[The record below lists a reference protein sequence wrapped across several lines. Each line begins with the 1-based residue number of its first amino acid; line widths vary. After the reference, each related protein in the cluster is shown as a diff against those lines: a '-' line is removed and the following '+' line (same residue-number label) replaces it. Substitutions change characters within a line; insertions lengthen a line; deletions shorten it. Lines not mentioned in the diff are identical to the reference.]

1 MRKLKVF
8 LSFLLM
14 ITMTVSFLPSVQA
27 TAAEEVPVRT
37 VMMYCCGSDL
47 ESDSAFASENLKQ
60 AMLSD
65 YNENLN
71 FIVITGGARRWR
83 LGQEYL
89 TGASAVSADYNQVWK
104 LTGKSENESHG
115 RMKLLKE
122 RGLPGCSKYHMSDPE
137 LLTAFIDYCYH
148 NYPADVYDLIFWDHG
163 AGPVYGHS
171 YDDNSYDYMT
181 LPETVGAL
189 ADSTFYKSGNRFGFI
204 DFDLCLMSN
213 VEIIAAISEFTDV
226 LIASPEEEPGAGQH
240 YTGWLNAVKED
251 PYIDAYDIG
260 IRIVDDFIDKYTIE
274 RDGYPT
280 ILSVVNVKNFKQR
293 VLPYI
298 GAISELLVEQALTPD
313 AGCDLLS
320 VYDEIY
326 SMRTVTE
333 YGSTDYDLFDIGQY
347 AAILGCIQ
355 TEFDAAYT
363 ETAPAPNNLYT
374 ECSVRILEALADR
387 DNSGD
392 DVIYSGYIDVADKG
406 SPFMYACTAEGGFAS
421 TDNDDYNRIAGISI
435 FFPSDVP
442 RNSYEYIDQMTEL
455 SAAMPDGEPRSFIN
469 EHIKTTAYYALI
481 TALLSSAAK
490 EANDGVTNI
499 TYAQLKSKM
508 TSDRIWDPYISGIIR
523 YLVSS
528 GEFENNDAVE
538 TYLSDAVSDQV
549 AMSISPDKT
558 AAKQVKDASGGVESY
573 RLTVSSASPHLISSV
588 HSAVKINQIGSDLDT
603 KMLLSFRGYTYKDI
617 NKLFKDGFVLNASR
631 SFGEREYG
639 KYVNEFSDDETAVR
653 QRAYT
658 DSDYTAYLTKT
669 ECALTYINR
678 ANGTQQL
685 SWMIYTND
693 EKTEGYIPVIVM
705 EKRIYEYN
713 YYVYFKLTGG
723 EWRLSGWSKNIA
735 PEDERVY
742 AAADE
747 IYTAGVTLTY
757 APGSLMT
764 DSVYRI
770 TSLLPTAGFLS
781 IANVNDV
788 TGITLTPVTED
799 DMTGGGVGAEYCWQI
814 SDIFGFVYD
823 IKYAFSTADAAA
835 QTGDFIT
842 DLSGAEITVE
852 ETVFNGEAQRPAVT
866 VQIGQTTLAEG
877 VDYRVLYDGSAGPG
891 EAQLMIIGMGEYCGY
906 TTVTYVIAENTALKG
921 DVNGDGAVNGKD
933 LVRLR
938 RYLIE
943 FGDDPSEV
951 TVVIFPGAD
960 LNGDGAVNG
969 KDLIRL
975 RKLLVAV

>member
-1 MRKLKVF
+1 MKKFKVF
-8 LSFLLM
+8 LSFLLT

-27 TAAEEVPVRT
+27 AAAEELPVRT

-71 FIVITGGARRWR
+71 FIVITGGSKKWC
-83 LGQEYL
+83 LENEYL
-89 TGASAVSADYNQVWK
+89 TGASAVSAVYNQVWE
-104 LTGKSENESHG
+104 LTGKGENESHG
-115 RMKLLKE
+115 KMKLLKN
-122 RGLPGCSKYHMSDPE
+122 RGLPGCSRYYMSDPE
-137 LLTAFIDYCYH
+137 LLTAFIDFCYE

-171 YDDNSYDYMT
+171 FDDNSYNYMT
-181 LPETVGAL
+181 LPDTVGAF
-189 ADSTFYKSGNRFGFI
+189 AASKFYKNGNRFDFI

-213 VEIIAAISEFTDV
+213 TEIIAAISEFTDV
-226 LIASPEEEPGAGQH
+226 MIASPEEEPGAGQY

-251 PYIDAYDIG
+251 PHIDAYDIG
-260 IRIVDDFIDKYTIE
+260 MKIVDDFIGKYSLE

-280 ILSVVNVKNFKQR
+280 ILGVVNVKNFKQR

-298 GAISELLVEQALTPD
+298 SAISELLVEQALTPD
-313 AGCDLLS
+313 EDCDLLS

-326 SMRTVTE
+326 SMRSVTE
-333 YGSTDYDLFDIGQY
+333 YGSSDYDLFDIGQY

-355 TEFDAAYT
+355 TEFDAADT
-363 ETAPAPNNLYT
+363 ETELPYNLYT
-374 ECSVRILEALADR
+374 ECSVRILEALADC

-392 DVIYSGYIDVADKG
+392 DVIYNGYIDVSDKG
-406 SPFMYACTAEGGFAS
+406 SPLMYACTADGGYAS
-421 TDNDDYNRIAGISI
+421 TENADYNRIAGISI
-435 FFPSDVP
+435 FFPSDIP
-442 RNSYEYIDQMTEL
+442 RNSYEYIVQMMNL
-455 SAAMPDGEPRSFIN
+455 SAAMPDGETRSFIN
-469 EHIKTTAYYALI
+469 EHIITSAYYALL
-481 TALLSSAAK
+481 TAVLSAAAK
-490 EANDGVTNI
+490 ETNGGSEI
-499 TYAQLKSKM
+499 TYYQLKSSM
-508 TSDRIWDPYISGIIR
+508 ISDRIWEPYISRIIG
-523 YLVSS
+523 YLVNF
-528 GEFENNDAVE
+528 GEFENADAVE
-538 TYLSDAVSDQV
+538 AYLSGAVTNQV
-549 AMSISPDKT
+549 ALSISPDKT

-573 RLTVSSASPHLISSV
+573 RVTVSSASPHLISSV

-617 NKLFKDGFVLNASR
+617 NKLFKEGFVLNASR
-631 SFGEREYG
+631 SFGELEYG
-639 KYVNEFSDDETAVR
+639 KYVNEFSDDETTVR

-658 DSDYTAYLTKT
+658 DSDYTAYLTKP

-713 YYVYFKLTGG
+713 YYVYFKLTDG

-735 PEDERVY
+735 PEDERIY

-799 DMTGGGVGAEYCWQI
+799 DMTGGGVGAEYCWQM

-823 IKYAFSTADAAA
+823 IKSAFSTADAAA
-835 QTGDFIT
+835 QNGDFLT

-852 ETVFNGEAQRPAVT
+852 DAVYNGGQQSPGVT
-866 VQIGQTTLAEG
+866 VKIGETTLTEG
-877 VDYRVLYDGSAGPG
+877 VDYRVLYDGGIGPG
-891 EAQLMIIGMGEYCGY
+891 EAGLMIIGTGDYCGY
-906 TTVTYVIAENTALKG
+906 TTVTYVIAENTALSG
-921 DVNGDGAVNGKD
+921 DVNGDGTVDGRD
-933 LVRLR
+933 LIRLR
-938 RYLIE
+938 KYLSE
-943 FGDDPSEV
+943 FDGDQSAV
-951 TVVIFPGAD
+951 SVVIFPGAD
-960 LNGDGAVNG
+960 MNGDGVING
-969 KDLIRL
+969 IDLIRL
-975 RKLLVAV
+975 RKTLSAA